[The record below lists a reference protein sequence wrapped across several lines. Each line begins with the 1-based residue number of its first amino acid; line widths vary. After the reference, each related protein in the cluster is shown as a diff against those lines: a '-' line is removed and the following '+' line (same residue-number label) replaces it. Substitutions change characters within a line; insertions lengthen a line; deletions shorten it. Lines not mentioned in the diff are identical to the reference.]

1 MIETSR
7 INNYIEQALYYARS
21 ANVEKD
27 YLIREVL
34 LSEIISK
41 VLVKNKQF
49 LIENGTHIL
58 MNDCNNSVLTD
69 EKWLEFIVMQIIN
82 NAVQYKSNDIL
93 ELKICSIESNNGVK
107 LIISDNGIGILE
119 SDIPRIFDKG
129 YTGRNGRKNNSSTG
143 LGLYLCKKL
152 CDKLSVD
159 ISRLINNCPSTCTP
173 LLLSTG
179 CFIWI
184 MLQNLINSQLF
195 CYMFYFFLITSV
207 GTLLIVKA
215 NAILS

>member
-1 MIETSR
+1 
-7 INNYIEQALYYARS
+7 
-21 ANVEKD
+21 
-27 YLIREVL
+27 
-34 LSEIISK
+34 
-41 VLVKNKQF
+41 
-49 LIENGTHIL
+49 

-152 CDKLSVD
+152 CSKLQ
-159 ISRLINNCPSTCTP
+159 
-173 LLLSTG
+173 LSFYIESKEEEYTKVTIG
-179 CFIWI
+179 FPR
-184 MLQNLINSQLF
+184 NS
-195 CYMFYFFLITSV
+195 MIFL
-207 GTLLIVKA
+207 
-215 NAILS
+215 NEE